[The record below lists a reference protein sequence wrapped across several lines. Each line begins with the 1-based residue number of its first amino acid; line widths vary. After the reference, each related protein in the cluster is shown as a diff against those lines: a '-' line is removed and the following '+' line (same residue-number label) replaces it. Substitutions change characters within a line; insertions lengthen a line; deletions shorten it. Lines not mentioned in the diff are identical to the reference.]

1 MDIVARSSDN
11 LVVQSW
17 RYIGTRCLLLMVLL
31 FGSTMAAAND
41 DPHAGVYGEE
51 QFPSATK
58 CANCHQQHYSEWSS
72 SSHAYA
78 GISPMFHKF
87 EQKINDIAPTINHF
101 CVRCH
106 MSVGTTM
113 GEDRAL
119 EIAERS
125 PVSREGV
132 TCVSCHRVN
141 SAFGKVNGERRI
153 EPGDIYQPVYGA
165 TEGAG
170 LAEVLENKDY
180 FKVKTEKGGKGKS
193 IHAEVIKFEQLNKS
207 EFCASC
213 HQVAVNIGVALEV
226 VWNQYRNSPA
236 HAEGTTCQDC
246 HAGKVPGKADGYDI
260 GPVAVVSGKPIEPNR
275 RHTNHAFYGPGYS
288 IAHPG
293 LFPHNPD
300 AAEWTVDE
308 WLLFDWRTQWGSDDF
323 EDDLA
328 EEVVT
333 ENFPEIWADE
343 EDRRTAWEVVAV
355 NLAALE
361 LKAEQRRQVME
372 NGTHIDGPFF
382 DDDIGLGDDLDF
394 HYVVKNTNRGHNAPS
409 GSLGAQPELWLNVAL
424 VDPDGETVWESGYVD
439 SRGDMADLHSKDVRE
454 DKIAHD
460 DQLFNLQTK
469 FLTTNV
475 KGTDREMYLPVN
487 LDVDQLP
494 FLRPAPQPVTVMN
507 HPPLVRME
515 GRSIPPLGE
524 RKAKYSVPSKLMTKA
539 GTYKLAVR
547 MRSRAEPIY
556 FMEFVGATQEMIQS
570 MGEGMLD
577 LHPYTVEFD
586 VK

>member
-1 MDIVARSSDN
+1 MDSLNHRELAHCWSRSLTIALKLIACMTLIISSVS
-11 LVVQSW
+11 LS
-17 RYIGTRCLLLMVLL
+17 
-31 FGSTMAAAND
+31 ANE
-41 DPHAGVYGEE
+41 DPHATLYTEDD
-51 QFPSATK
+51 FPSASQ
-58 CANCHQQHYSEWSS
+58 CASCHQQHYSEWSS

-87 EQKINDIAPTINHF
+87 EQAINNLAPTIDHF

-106 MSVGTTM
+106 MSVGTTLE
-113 GEDRAL
+113 EDRAMEL
-119 EIAERS
+119 WERS

-132 TCVSCHRVN
+132 TCITCHRVK

-153 EPGDIYQPVYGA
+153 EPGSIHQPVYGG
-165 TEGAG
+165 TDGAG
-170 LAEVLENKDY
+170 LDDVLASKDY
-180 FKVKTEKGGKGKS
+180 FKVKTEKGGKGKN
-193 IHAEVIKFEQLNKS
+193 IHADVIEFEQLNQS

-213 HQVAVNIGVALEV
+213 HQVAVNLGIGLEV

-236 HAEGTTCQDC
+236 HAEGTSCQDC
-246 HAGKVPGKADGYDI
+246 HSGKVPGKAEGYDTA
-260 GPVAVVSGKPIEPNR
+260 PVAVIGGKAIEPNR
-275 RHTNHAFYGPGYS
+275 RHTNHGFYGPGYS

-293 LFPHNPD
+293 IFPHNPD
-300 AAEWTVDE
+300 AQEWSVEE
-308 WLLFDWRTQWGSDDF
+308 WLQFDWRSEWGSDDF
-323 EDDLA
+323 EEELA
-328 EEVVT
+328 DGLITQE
-333 ENFPEIWADE
+333 FPEIWEDE
-343 EDRRTAWEVVAV
+343 DDRRSAWEIVVA
-355 NLAALE
+355 NRAALDI
-361 LKAEQRRQVME
+361 KAIQRREVME

-382 DDDIGLGDDLDF
+382 NSEIQAGEELKF

-424 VDPDGETVWESGYVD
+424 IDPDGKTVWESGYVD
-439 SRGDMADLHSKDVRE
+439 SHGDMADLHSSDVRKGTLE
-454 DKIAHD
+454 HD

-487 LDVDQLP
+487 FDVDQLP
-494 FLRPAPQPVTVMN
+494 FLRPAAQPVTVMN

-524 RKAKYSVPSKLMTKA
+524 RKAQYEIPASAISKPGK
-539 GTYKLAVR
+539 YKLAVR

-556 FMEFVGATQEMIQS
+556 FMEFVGATEEMIQS